1 MMVDQLHGNS
11 EAQQAKSSE
20 STRADDA
27 RRESE
32 QLLQQVLATMPVGVA
47 VADRAGDI
55 VLANAASKRIWGD
68 MMIVAGHER
77 WARSK
82 GFWHD
87 SGRRV
92 APAEWA
98 SVRALSQGQTSLNE
112 LIDIETFD
120 GQRRTIQNSAAPVRD
135 AKGLIVG
142 AVIVN
147 EDVTERVR
155 AEEALRQSAD
165 CLHNLSRRLLEVQ
178 EEERRHLARE
188 LHDEFGQLLATITL
202 HLHAARRLAGAPAQS
217 RLDECMALLH
227 RAGGQVRSLALELRP
242 AMLESVGLDATLR
255 WLAERH
261 QQRTGTAAEVVG
273 HVNGITGAVAIAC
286 FRVAQEALT
295 NVARH
300 ARARH
305 VWIELSRTDNV
316 AELVIRD
323 DGVGFDV
330 ARILE
335 DGPGRGHLG
344 LFGMRERAQILGGSL
359 EVDSQPGSGT
369 RLRVSLPLVD
379 ADAEAER
386 SAR

>member
-1 MMVDQLHGNS
+1 MMVDPLHGNS
-11 EAQQAKSSE
+11 EALQAKSIE
-20 STRADDA
+20 STRADQA
-27 RRESE
+27 RGESE

-68 MMIVAGHER
+68 MMIVSGHER

-135 AKGLIVG
+135 AKGSIVG

-155 AEEALRQSAD
+155 AEQALRQSAE

-188 LHDEFGQLLATITL
+188 LHDEFGQLLATIAL
-202 HLHAARRLAGAPAQS
+202 HVHAARRLAGAPAQS

-242 AMLESVGLDATLR
+242 AMLETAGLDATLR

-261 QQRTGTAAEVVG
+261 RQRTGAATEVAG
-273 HVNGITGAVAIAC
+273 HAIGINGAVGDSVLPRRARGVDQRRSAC
-286 FRVAQEALT
+286 
-295 NVARH
+295 
-300 ARARH
+300 ARAPRMD
-305 VWIELSRTDNV
+305 R
-316 AELVIRD
+316 AESNGQRR
-323 DGVGFDV
+323 GTG
-330 ARILE
+330 
-335 DGPGRGHLG
+335 GPRRWGG
-344 LFGMRERAQILGGSL
+344 LRCRQDLGGWSRL
-359 EVDSQPGSGT
+359 RASRAVRNAGAGPDSRRQPGGRFTAGKRDTPS
-369 RLRVSLPLVD
+369 RPPSSR
-379 ADAEAER
+379 R
-386 SAR
+386 R